1 MSSDTSETDFLI
13 PSPTIPD
20 EEEVDLFSSI
30 FDDDEEDS
38 TLNVVVSQLSMLI
51 SYLVTIIAN
60 STAIWLVPFLIMAWT
75 YRWMAI
81 HYVRALIFDGD
92 VIPIIREDKLW
103 DQQGK
108 LVVARAVR
116 LLELAMNKPNVSIL
130 VLVLDSSMSDQE
142 DISSYHELAVYLKN
156 ISRSKE
162 IRVVSFLRDRV
173 GTADYILALAA
184 STVMVDHTTRL
195 QMDVSAGVQSIL
207 KEGSRTMEIGSL
219 DMIGSE
225 LVEAGLADEVGNY
238 MDFLINNVGAV
249 IVPVEG
255 PQGWEI
261 TGFAT

>member
-1 MSSDTSETDFLI
+1 M
-13 PSPTIPD
+13 
-20 EEEVDLFSSI
+20 
-30 FDDDEEDS
+30 
-38 TLNVVVSQLSMLI
+38 
-51 SYLVTIIAN
+51 
-60 STAIWLVPFLIMAWT
+60 
-75 YRWMAI
+75 
-81 HYVRALIFDGD
+81 
-92 VIPIIREDKLW
+92 
-103 DQQGK
+103 
-108 LVVARAVR
+108 VARAVR
-116 LLELAMNKPNVSIL
+116 LIEFAMNKPNVSIL

-184 STVMVDHTTRL
+184 STIMVDHTTRL

-225 LVEAGLADEVGNY
+225 VVEAGLADDVGNY
-238 MDFLINNVGAV
+238 VDFLINNMGAV
-249 IVPVEG
+249 IVSVEG

-261 TGFAT
+261 TGFQHKL